1 MPEPV
6 FNALLMADKVITED
20 NGKKAVIGIF
30 DRLNFPAVPA
40 VAPPWF
46 IYASFANL
54 DPENEV
60 TVNIARKESQEVVFS
75 AQGAIQAPRASG
87 IAEIL
92 LPVPPIK
99 FNRAGK
105 YIVAFILNGREVA
118 SRVLDV
124 AVIGE
129 TST

>member
-6 FNALLMADKVITED
+6 FNALLLADKVITED
-20 NGKKAVIGIF
+20 NGKKGVIGIF
-30 DRLNFPAVPA
+30 DRLNFPRVPA

-46 IYASFANL
+46 IYASFGNL
-54 DPENEV
+54 DAENEF
-60 TVNIARKESQEVVFS
+60 TVNIARKDSQEVVFS
-75 AQGAIQAPRASG
+75 AQGGMQVHQASG
-87 IAEIL
+87 AAELL

-105 YIVAFILNGREVA
+105 YILTFILNGREIA
-118 SRVLDV
+118 SRVFDV
-124 AVIGE
+124 EVMGE

>member
-40 VAPPWF
+40 MAPPWF
-46 IYASFANL
+46 IYASFGNL

-60 TVNIARKESQEVVFS
+60 TVNIARKDSQEVVFS
-75 AQGAIQAPRASG
+75 AQGAVQVQHASRA
-87 IAEIL
+87 ADIL
-92 LPVPPIK
+92 LPIPPIK

-105 YIVAFILNGREVA
+105 YIVAFILNGREIA
-118 SRVLDV
+118 SRVLEV